1 MKKYLN
7 RYLFIIIKKRFL
19 NLRINKLKF
28 CIAGKNNIAVNALD
42 YLINELHFSKE
53 NIFVV
58 INKTDSGVNLWQ
70 KSLKNMHLII
80 ILKLKH

>member
-1 MKKYLN
+1 M
-7 RYLFIIIKKRFL
+7 
-19 NLRINKLKF
+19 KF